1 MRRPDKNS
9 NSSTNNAVISIAP
22 SDRGALRAIAKP
34 ILERFNGLAE
44 STKAEYRQIM
54 LRLNGAHWHDYA
66 TARQLKN
73 PSALR
78 AAWRVSMA
86 YWLSEALRESEH
98 ASTAEA
104 RAAARALARNYAA
117 QLMTEERYS
126 PTQKKQEKS
135 KAKRSSLA
143 GLPSNWRD
151 LLLDAIPSK
160 HKLHCAL
167 LVLSGAR
174 PEELGKPIG
183 LRALPDISLEILIQ
197 GAKVSDNTG
206 AGQAWRR
213 LVLEGGLAEQLRQAV
228 VRKGG
233 EITVPPKR
241 GLGLQKAIAAAAQ
254 RLGFQGVSAYSLR
267 HAFAADLK
275 AQKADPDSISLA
287 LGHVSR
293 ASKSRYG
300 SARNGRAGRTTLL
313 TVEADRALRGEV
325 RDPKILFAN
334 PAPVIKLNV
343 DNP

>member
-1 MRRPDKNS
+1 MRRPDNKS
-9 NSSTNNAVISIAP
+9 DSSTNKPAIPAVP

-34 ILERFNGLAE
+34 ILDRYNSLAE
-44 STKAEYRQIM
+44 TTRAEYRQIM
-54 LRLNGAHWHDYA
+54 RRLGGVHWHDYA
-66 TARQLKN
+66 TARQLSN
-73 PSALR
+73 PGVLR

-86 YWLSEALRESEH
+86 HWLREALRESEH
-98 ASTAEA
+98 APTAEE

-126 PTQKKQEKS
+126 PPQKKQKKS

-143 GLPSNWRD
+143 GLPSNWRGQ
-151 LLLDAIPSK
+151 LLEAIPSK
-160 HKLHCAL
+160 HQLHCAL
-167 LVLSGAR
+167 MVLSGAR
-174 PEELGKPIG
+174 PEELGKPVE
-183 LRALPDISLEILIQ
+183 LRAGPDSSLEVFIQ
-197 GAKVSDNTG
+197 GAKVSDHTG

-213 LVLEGGLAEQLRQAV
+213 LTLRGGLAEKIRQAV
-228 VRKGG
+228 VSKGG
-233 EITVPPKR
+233 QISVAPKQ

-287 LGHVSR
+287 LGHVGR

-300 SARNGRAGRTTLL
+300 SARNGRTGRAILL

-325 RDPKILFAN
+325 RAPEILFTN
-334 PAPVIKLNV
+334 QPPVVKPNV
-343 DNP
+343 NNS

>member
-9 NSSTNNAVISIAP
+9 DSSTNSTVPPVTP

-34 ILERFNGLAE
+34 ILERYNGLAE

-66 TARQLKN
+66 TARQLRN
-73 PSALR
+73 PCVLR

-86 YWLSEALRESEH
+86 HWLTEALRESEH
-98 ASTAEA
+98 ASTAET
-104 RAAARALARNYAA
+104 RTAARALARNYAA
-117 QLMTEERYS
+117 QLMTEERYC
-126 PTQKKQEKS
+126 PPQKKQKKS

-174 PEELGKPIG
+174 PEELGKPIE
-183 LRALPDISLEILIQ
+183 LRALPDSRLEILIK

-213 LVLEGGLAEQLRQAV
+213 LILRGGLAEQLRQAV
-228 VRKGG
+228 LRKGG
-233 EITVPPKR
+233 EITVPPKQ

-300 SARNGRAGRTTLL
+300 SARNGRTGRAILL

-334 PAPVIKLNV
+334 QPPVIKLNI
-343 DNP
+343 DNS